1 MTPLRDRSIT
11 FKLFTITLGF
21 LLLFIS
27 LVLVLQLMFFE
38 EFYIYEKT
46 NTLTTNVLKL
56 KTDLNNLNNND
67 DFIKTVYKFEE
78 NNNAQAAFLNSNGFI
93 NFIRHPYEKNDSNN
107 FDTIYKAIDYWLNS
121 DFLHYSVLMLNK
133 TVQFTF
139 KDPTTNI
146 DSLVIVSPLDNN
158 AKISEFIFA
167 VSPLQ
172 PVGEA
177 TSIIKKYFKFV
188 FIGTLLII
196 LLLSFINS
204 KMISK
209 PLINLNEAAKK
220 MINLDFSSKC
230 EVDSKDE
237 IGNLAL
243 TFNFLSDK
251 LNSTLTDLK
260 MANVKLTEDIEKERL
275 LEKMRKEFIAD
286 VSHELKTPIS
296 IIEGYA
302 EALKDGIVEE
312 NDVDYYT
319 DVIIDEAKKM
329 NSLVM
334 DMLTLSHM
342 ESKSYALNKT
352 PEDFISLI
360 KNIYKKYKV
369 TITTHNIEFS
379 NLCTSENVSIDC
391 DAFKIEEVMNNLIT
405 NAIKYTPSGELI
417 KITLSDLPNNHIL
430 VEVDNFGSHI
440 PEKDI
445 RFIWDKFYRI
455 DKSRNKDSGGTGLG
469 LAITKNILE
478 LHESNY
484 GVKNTEDGVK
494 FYFSLTKL

>member
-1 MTPLRDRSIT
+1 MVPLNDRSIT
-11 FKLFTITLGF
+11 FKLFTITLGS

-27 LVLVLQLMFFE
+27 LVLILQLMFFE

-46 NTLTTNVLKL
+46 NTLTTNVIKL
-56 KTDLNNLNNND
+56 KTDLNNFDNND
-67 DFIKTVYKFEE
+67 EFIKSVYKFEE
-78 NNNAQAAFLNSNGFI
+78 SNNAQLAFLNSNGFI
-93 NFIRHPYEKNDSNN
+93 NFIRHPYNQNDSNN
-107 FDTIYKAIDYWLNS
+107 FDTIYKAIDYWLKS

-139 KDPTTNI
+139 NDPTTNI
-146 DSLVIVSPLDNN
+146 DSLVIVSPIDNN

-177 TSIIKKYFKFV
+177 TSIITKYFKFV

-209 PLINLNEAAKK
+209 PLIDLNVVAKK

-230 EVDSKDE
+230 EVNSKDE

-275 LEKMRKEFIAD
+275 LEQMRKEFIAD

-302 EALKDGIVEE
+302 EALKDGVVDED
-312 NDVDYYT
+312 NVDYYT

-342 ESKSYALNKT
+342 ESKSYTLNKV

-360 KNIYKKYKV
+360 WNIYKKYKV
-369 TITTHNIEFS
+369 TVTTHKVEFS
-379 NLCTSENVSIDC
+379 NLCASEDISINC

-417 KITLSDLPNNHIL
+417 KITISDLPENHIL

-445 RFIWDKFYRI
+445 KFIWDKFYRI

-478 LHESNY
+478 LHESDY